1 MTDLLLTGIGHLTT
15 NAGEPL
21 KDAVVAVEAGRI
33 SYVGGEADSPFQ
45 DDSRRL
51 DCGGRAVIPGFVDAH
66 THLVFA
72 GDRSDEF
79 ARRAAGESYADIAAA
94 GGGILSTVA
103 ATRAASDEAL
113 FELAAERA
121 RRMLAAGTTT
131 LEVKSGY
138 GLDVETERRLLA
150 VARRLGEELPITVK
164 TTFLG
169 AHSVPHEFAKDRR
182 GYIELV
188 IDEML
193 PAVAALADYCDVFVE
208 QGVFDRE
215 EGRPILEAAQRH
227 GLQARVH
234 ACQLSPGEGAALAA
248 ELGAASADHLDHA
261 TAEDAEALAGAGV
274 AAVLLPGASYTL
286 GGRHAPARMIWDAGC
301 TVALATD
308 CNPGTSY
315 LEAMGLVISLAVV
328 KMGLTVEEAIW
339 AATRGGAISLGLE
352 DHGLVQP
359 GMVADL
365 VVLEAPNPIHIP
377 YRPATNLAWR
387 VVAGGV
393 LKEPSHYLR
402 RS

>member
-1 MTDLLLTGIGHLTT
+1 MTDLLVTGIGHLTT
-15 NAGEPL
+15 NAGDPL
-21 KDAVVAVEAGRI
+21 DDAVIASEDGRI
-33 SYVGGEADSPFQ
+33 SYVGGRSDAPTQGDA
-45 DDSRRL
+45 RRL
-51 DCGGRAVIPGFVDAH
+51 DCGGRAVIPAFVDAH

-72 GDRSDEF
+72 GDRSEEF
-79 ARRAAGESYADIAAA
+79 ARRAAGESYANIAAS

-103 ATRAASDEAL
+103 ATRATSEEAL
-113 FELAAERA
+113 YELAAGRA

-138 GLDVETERRLLA
+138 GLDTETERRLLK
-150 VARRLGEELPITVK
+150 VARRLGEELPVTVK

-169 AHSVPHEFAKDRR
+169 AHSVPPEFAKDRQ
-182 GYIELV
+182 GYIDLV

-193 PAVAALADYCDVFVE
+193 PAVAPLADYCDVFVE
-208 QGVFDRE
+208 EGVFHPE
-215 EGRPILEAAQRH
+215 EGRRILEAAGGH
-227 GLQARVH
+227 GLKARVH
-234 ACQLSPGEGAALAA
+234 ACQLGPGEGASLAA

-261 TAEDAEALAGAGV
+261 IAEDAEALAHAGV

-301 TVALATD
+301 TVALASD

-328 KMGLTVEEAIW
+328 EMGLTAEEAIW
-339 AATRGGAISLGLE
+339 AATRGGALSLGLE
-352 DHGLVQP
+352 DRGVVQP

-365 VVLEAPNPIHIP
+365 VVLDAPNPTHIP
-377 YRPATNLAWR
+377 YRPATNLVWR

-393 LKEPSHYLR
+393 LQRPR
-402 RS
+402 